1 MARSRWETDQDLD
14 AAHWLIRTRLRSG
27 KLADAEQVAQTALP
41 LADGDEHARLQL
53 DLADTL
59 YASPD
64 KRRDAYA
71 MYRQAYDQHPD
82 SPSAAQALYNA
93 AFGALELGEL
103 DAAAQ
108 LADQFG
114 KKFNTHEL
122 SLDAL
127 YVAAESRLQLR
138 KHEEAA
144 ALFQELLAQAEGR
157 AERGLWTLRRGW
169 ALYLPGQQQATIDFL
184 SQAAASLASQA
195 EQAEAYFLIGS
206 SRFAQEDFAGAGK
219 DLQRSVNLDAQWP
232 RASEALLLLSRCLQ
246 KQGKLTEALA
256 AAQRVARDY
265 ADSAALDQAYYRQ
278 GEYLYALGNYAEAAE
293 AYEASLKAGEKS
305 AFAPFALHGQAWS
318 FLKSERY
325 ADAVAALDR
334 FESQYADHE
343 LAAESLFARAMAN
356 RQSGKFEAALADAD
370 AFLQSSPAPERRADA
385 AYEKGL
391 AQAALKQFDAAEQ
404 TFAELLK
411 TKADY
416 VGADKVLY
424 EWAWALKSQ
433 QKDAEAAEKFTE
445 LAKQYGQS
453 PLASE
458 AWYHVGQQQYDAKNF
473 ADAAAAY
480 QTALD
485 SASNAGLR
493 EKSLYKLGWSRFEL
507 QQYSDA
513 KKAFSE
519 QAGLGDAL
527 PLYADARFMEAE
539 AVFRAKQYAEALELF
554 KKLRADKVQPP
565 AEAAQVLLLLH
576 GAQAAGQVKDWET
589 SAQWL
594 RDIESRHP
602 ESAYLPEAKVELGWA
617 LQNLQRGEE
626 ALQLYADSGARG
638 VLAARADFLSGEVHF
653 AAKRFAEAIKSF
665 RRVMFLYDAEAV
677 AGVEPWQAQAG
688 FEAGRCAEVQIQ
700 NAADEAE
707 RQQHVEAARTFYR
720 YVVEKHGQTQF
731 AKSAQMRLKTLEQL

>member
-1 MARSRWETDQDLD
+1 MPTTCTARLSINI
-14 AAHWLIRTRLRSG
+14 LIRRHRLR
-27 KLADAEQVAQTALP
+27 LCTTAP
-41 LADGDEHARLQL
+41 LGPWNWANW
-53 DLADTL
+53 
-59 YASPD
+59 
-64 KRRDAYA
+64 RR
-71 MYRQAYDQHPD
+71 R
-82 SPSAAQALYNA
+82 PSS
-93 AFGALELGEL
+93 
-103 DAAAQ
+103 
-108 LADQFG
+108 ADQFA
-114 KKFNTHEL
+114 KKFPTHEL
-122 SLDAL
+122 SLDAQ

-138 KHEEAA
+138 KYQEAA
-144 ALFQELLAQAEGR
+144 ALFQTLLANAQQR
-157 AERGLWTLRRGW
+157 AELGLWTLRRGW
-169 ALYLPGQQQATIDFL
+169 ALYLPGEYDAAIDFL
-184 SQAAASLASQA
+184 SQAAPALSTPA
-195 EQAEAYFLIGS
+195 EQAEAFFLIGS
-206 SRFAQEDFAGAGK
+206 SRFAKDDFPGAGK
-219 DLQRSVNLDAQWP
+219 DLQRSVDLDSQWA

-246 KQGKLTEALA
+246 KEGKVTEALA

-265 ADSAALDQAYYRQ
+265 ADNAALDQAHFRQ
-278 GEYLYALGNYAEAAE
+278 GEYLYALGNFVEAAE
-293 AYEASLKAGEKS
+293 AYAASLKADEDS
-305 AFAPFALHGQAWS
+305 MFAPFALHGQAWS
-318 FLKSERY
+318 FLKAERY

-334 FESQYADHE
+334 FEQRYADHE

-356 RQSGKFEAALADAD
+356 RQSGNFEAALADAD
-370 AFLQSSPAPERRADA
+370 GFLKSSPAPERQADA

-411 TKADY
+411 AKADY
-416 VGADKVLY
+416 AGADKVLY

-453 PLASE
+453 PLAPES
-458 AWYHVGQQQYDAKNF
+458 WYHVGQQQYEAQNF
-473 ADAAAAY
+473 AEAAAAY
-480 QTALD
+480 QTALN
-485 SASNAGLR
+485 SAANAGLR

-513 KKAFSE
+513 KQAFRE
-519 QAGLGDAL
+519 QADLGDAL
-527 PLYADARFMEAE
+527 PLYADARFMETE
-539 AVFRAKQYAEALELF
+539 AVFRAKQYAEAFELF

-594 RDIESRHP
+594 RDIESQHP
-602 ESAYLPEAKVELGWA
+602 ESAYLPESKIELGWA
-617 LQNLQRGEE
+617 LQNLQRGDE
-626 ALQLYADSGARG
+626 ALQLYAESGARG

-653 AAKRFAEAIKSF
+653 AAKRFADAIKSF
-665 RRVMFLYDAEAV
+665 RKVMFLYDAETV

-700 NAADEAE
+700 NAADEGE

-720 YVVEKHGQTQF
+720 YVVEKHGETQF